1 MTPNQ
6 GAAYIMAQAALL
18 NAKIASME
26 AANMARYHTGER
38 VAYDEKAFA
47 DVEQEFGDILGHNP
61 VLAIFEECH
70 EA

>member
-18 NAKIASME
+18 NARIASME
-26 AANMARYHTGER
+26 AANMARYHTGDSI
-38 VAYDEKAFA
+38 AYDEKAFA
-47 DVEQEFGDILGHNP
+47 NVEREFEGILGINS
-61 VLAIFEECH
+61 VLTIFEGCH